1 MAGSDARVNTSLRRT
16 LLAWLLVPLM
26 LVAAAGAG
34 LQYWLAV
41 QPAQEALDR
50 ALADAT
56 LAVGN
61 LLRAEQGRVSFV
73 LTPESEWLL
82 RADRLDT
89 VYYAVL
95 GPGGD
100 LVAGDA
106 ALARLQVPAGAGSPV
121 LADALLAGDPVR
133 AAALRLECG
142 PATCEVRMA
151 ETLNKRQHIERDAVA
166 AAAFTLALIAAAS
179 AIAIA
184 LAVRRGLR
192 PLAAVQHDIGRRSL
206 DDLSALDSQH
216 APSEVKPLLEAINQL
231 FTRLRDAATAQR
243 AFIAD
248 AAHQLRT
255 PLANLRTETELA
267 VLEPHPP
274 ELDATLQR
282 LAAAA
287 ARSSRLAEQ
296 LLALARAERTA
307 QAGAALEQVDLR
319 QLAADSAQE
328 WVPRALA
335 VEIDLGFELQ
345 PAQLQ
350 GKGYLL
356 REMLANLVHNALQYA
371 GAGARVTV
379 RTAQEGESAVLEVE
393 DNGPG
398 IPQGERDRVFERFV
412 RGAHAPGAG
421 SGLGLAIVR
430 DIAQLHRAQVRLLDG
445 AEGRGLKVKVQF
457 LNA

>member
-1 MAGSDARVNTSLRRT
+1 MNASLRRT

-89 VYYAVL
+89 VYFAVL

-106 ALARLQVPAGAGSPV
+106 ALARLELPAGAGSPM
-121 LADALLAGDPVR
+121 LADVQLAGHAVR

-142 PATCEVRMA
+142 PAVCEVRMA
-151 ETLNKRQHIERDAVA
+151 ETLNKRQHIERDALA

-184 LAVRRGLR
+184 FAVRRGLR
-192 PLAAVQHDIGRRSL
+192 PLAAVQQDIGRRSL
-206 DDLSALDSQH
+206 DDLSALDAQH
-216 APSEVKPLLEAINQL
+216 APAEIRPLLEAINQL
-231 FTRLRDAATAQR
+231 FARLRDAATAQR

-282 LAAAA
+282 
-287 ARSSRLAEQ
+287 
-296 LLALARAERTA
+296 
-307 QAGAALEQVDLR
+307 
-319 QLAADSAQE
+319 
-328 WVPRALA
+328 
-335 VEIDLGFELQ
+335 
-345 PAQLQ
+345 
-350 GKGYLL
+350 
-356 REMLANLVHNALQYA
+356 
-371 GAGARVTV
+371 
-379 RTAQEGESAVLEVE
+379 
-393 DNGPG
+393 
-398 IPQGERDRVFERFV
+398 
-412 RGAHAPGAG
+412 
-421 SGLGLAIVR
+421 
-430 DIAQLHRAQVRLLDG
+430 
-445 AEGRGLKVKVQF
+445 
-457 LNA
+457 